1 METGERDIDA
11 GHVVIAARWPAFAQR
26 SGRPTYDQL
35 YAQVKSCNIKGRSS
49 MKKAELKQTL
59 GK

>member
-11 GHVVIAARWPAFAQR
+11 GHVVVAARWPAFAQR
-26 SGRPTYDQL
+26 SGRPTYGQL
-35 YAQVKSCNIKGRSS
+35 YAQAKSCSIKGRSS
-49 MKKAELKQTL
+49 MKKAELKQKL